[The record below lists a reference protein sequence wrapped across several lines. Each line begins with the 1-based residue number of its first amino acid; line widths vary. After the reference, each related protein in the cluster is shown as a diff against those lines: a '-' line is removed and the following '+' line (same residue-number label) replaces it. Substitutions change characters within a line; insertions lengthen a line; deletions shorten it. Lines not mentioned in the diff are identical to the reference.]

1 MTRFLARR
9 LLQGIVVIAF
19 VSVLTFV
26 MSKLIPGDEARAVLG
41 PQASVDQVDAYRRA
55 HGLDQSI
62 PVQYVRYLGRL
73 VTGDLGRSITYNVP
87 VTTLIGQRL
96 PKSMLL
102 VGIATLLAL
111 VVAIPIG
118 VVQGARRNTAVDY
131 VLTVFAFVFYAM
143 PVFLLGVL
151 MIMVF
156 AIQLRWL
163 PPTGPS
169 GNSLAEVLSQPR
181 KLVLPVVTLALLIVA
196 LFSRYVR
203 ASVIDN
209 LSQDYVRTA
218 RAKGIRSWP
227 VLARHVLPNSLSPM
241 TTMVGL
247 LLPGLLAGTMIT
259 EYVFN
264 YPGLGL
270 MFYDAVL
277 QYDFAPMLAV
287 ILTVSIA
294 TVIANIATDVLYGV
308 LDPRVRDGMRS

>member
-9 LLQGIVVIAF
+9 LLQGIIVIAF
-19 VSVLTFV
+19 VSVLTFA

-41 PQASVDQVDAYRRA
+41 PQASLDQLEGYRRA
-55 HGLDQSI
+55 NGLDRAI
-62 PVQYVRYLGRL
+62 PVQYLRYIGRL
-73 VTGDLGRSITYNVP
+73 ATGDLGRSITYNVS
-87 VTTLIGQRL
+87 VTSLIGQRL

-102 VGIATLLAL
+102 VGTATLLAL
-111 VVAIPIG
+111 VLAIPIG
-118 VVQGARRNTAVDY
+118 VIQGARRNTAVDY
-131 VLTVFAFVFYAM
+131 VLTVIAFVFYAM

-156 AIQLRWL
+156 AIQLKWL
-163 PPTGPS
+163 PPTAPS
-169 GNSLAEVLSQPR
+169 GTSLGAVLSQPKR
-181 KLVLPVVTLALLIVA
+181 LVLPVGTLALLIVA

-227 VLARHVLPNSLSPM
+227 VLLRHVLPNSLSPM

-247 LLPGLLAGTMIT
+247 LVPALLAGTMIT

-287 ILTVSIA
+287 ILTVSVA
-294 TVIANIATDVLYGV
+294 TVIANIVTDVLYGV
-308 LDPRVRDGMRS
+308 LDPRVRDGFRS

>member
-1 MTRFLARR
+1 VLRFLARR
-9 LLQGIVVIAF
+9 LLQGVAVIAA
-19 VSVLTFV
+19 VSVITFA

-41 PQASVDQVDAYRRA
+41 PQASADQLAAYRTS

-62 PVQYVRYLGRL
+62 PVQYLRYIGHV

-96 PKSMLL
+96 PKSVLL
-102 VGIATLLAL
+102 VGSATVLAL
-111 VVAIPIG
+111 LVAIPIG

-151 MIMVF
+151 AILVF
-156 AIQLRWL
+156 AVQLHWL

-169 GNSLAEVLSQPR
+169 GDSLGEILSQPR
-181 KLVLPVVTLALLIVA
+181 KLILPVTTLALLIVA

-218 RAKGIRSWP
+218 RAKGIRARA
-227 VLARHVLPNSLSPM
+227 VLIRHVLPNSLSPM

-247 LLPGLLAGTMIT
+247 LLPSLLAGTMIT

-294 TVIANIATDVLYGV
+294 TVIANLATDLLYGV
-308 LDPRVRDGMRS
+308 LDPRVRDGMGT